1 MCKFVR
7 LRAEEV
13 QATPSEALR
22 WSSRLSSPP
31 QVVPSSHAADTH
43 LWRSTMKRWSIAI
56 VIALLVAV
64 PLVLAACGSSSDEA
78 TPAASPSPSMVLK
91 DIVDTAVEAGDFT
104 TLVSAVTAA
113 DLVDTLKGE
122 GPYTVFAPTDAAFAA
137 VPKETLDALLADPK
151 GALTDVLTYHVAS
164 GKVMASDLS
173 DGMMIDTVNGAQ
185 LEVKIKRRR
194 HRDDRRRD
202 RHHRRHRDVERRH
215 PRDRHGARAA
225 GHVRTPRFTHTA
237 QRPAAPQAPPAASRA
252 PRVSA
257 GACAAPSRP
266 QGLPGPLSSSTRRGC
281 AGAARGASAAWRR
294 WPWRRGRRLCAG
306 RRRGCRRA

>member
-1 MCKFVR
+1 
-7 LRAEEV
+7 
-13 QATPSEALR
+13 
-22 WSSRLSSPP
+22 
-31 QVVPSSHAADTH
+31 
-43 LWRSTMKRWSIAI
+43 MKRWSIAI

-113 DLVDTLKGE
+113 DLVETLKGD

-137 VPKETLDALLADPK
+137 VPKETLDALLADPT

-185 LEVKIKRRR
+185 LEVKINA
-194 HRDDRRRD
+194 DGTVMIGDATVITAD
-202 RHHRRHRDVERRH
+202 IETSNGVI
-215 PRDRHGARAA
+215 
-225 GHVRTPRFTHTA
+225 HVIDTVLV
-237 QRPAAPQAPPAASRA
+237 PPAM
-252 PRVSA
+252 
-257 GACAAPSRP
+257 
-266 QGLPGPLSSSTRRGC
+266 
-281 AGAARGASAAWRR
+281 
-294 WPWRRGRRLCAG
+294 
-306 RRRGCRRA
+306 